1 MAKDQAFYEFMKGA
15 EEIANLLE
23 SDCLMNEKEQ
33 LLLEKHLL
41 MLGIA
46 YAGWKLRNPANLQS
60 DGRRSSAKDSL
71 LTSE

>member
-23 SDCLMNEKEQ
+23 NDCPMNENEQ
-33 LLLEKHLL
+33 LLLEKQLL

-46 YAGWKLRNPANLQS
+46 YAGWKLRNPTTLQS
-60 DGRRSSAKDSL
+60 DIRRASDRDNL
-71 LTSE
+71 LKSD

>member
-23 SDCLMNEKEQ
+23 SDCFMNEKEQ

-41 MLGIA
+41 LLGIA
-46 YAGWKLRNPANLQS
+46 YAGWKLRNPTNLQS
-60 DGRRSSAKDSL
+60 DGRRASVKDNL
-71 LTSE
+71 LTGE

>member
-41 MLGIA
+41 LLGMA
-46 YAGWKLRNPANLQS
+46 YVGWKLRNPANLQS
-60 DGRRSSAKDSL
+60 DIRRASVKDNL
-71 LTSE
+71 LTGE

>member
-23 SDCLMNEKEQ
+23 NDCPMKEKEQ

-46 YAGWKLRNPANLQS
+46 YAGWKLRNPASLKS
-60 DGRRSSAKDSL
+60 DIRRAIVKDDL
-71 LTSE
+71 LTNE